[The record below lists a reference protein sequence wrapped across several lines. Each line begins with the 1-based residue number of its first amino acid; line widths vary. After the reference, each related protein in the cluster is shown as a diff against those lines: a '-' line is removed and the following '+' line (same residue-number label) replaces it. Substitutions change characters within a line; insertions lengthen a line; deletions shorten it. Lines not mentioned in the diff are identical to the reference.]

1 MLFIA
6 RYFVQ
11 RFLKDNQWDRI
22 GVEDPYSMEVEVKK
36 RGKVITKK
44 VPRPIPD
51 GVNDN
56 DAQVLKEFRK
66 RATRYDQWF
75 LWGLIKFGWSLIIN
89 LVPVAGPVVS
99 MYWLLLLLW
108 LTRRLSD
115 PFPLDLQLLFLMN
128 IALDFGL
135 GLIPIVGSLVAIG
148 YKANLRNYGLLDRHL
163 QRIGQRNLGN
173 ITAEEVRPGFIND
186 KVQPVLEKDVLP
198 GVVEASGRVAG
209 VVQEQILPR
218 LKKTVK
224 DSMMKGDE
232 KHDGVHVS
240 EETVSVGSN

>member
-6 RYFVQ
+6 KYVVNRLL
-11 RFLKDNQWDRI
+11 RDNQWDRI
-22 GVEDPYSMEVEVKK
+22 GVEDPYSMQVEVKR
-36 RGKVITKK
+36 RGKVVTKK

-66 RATRYDQWF
+66 RAVRYDQWF
-75 LWGLIKFGWSLIIN
+75 LWGLIKFGWSLIVN
-89 LVPVAGPVVS
+89 LVPVAGPVVL

-108 LTRRLSD
+108 LTRKLSD
-115 PFPLDLQLLFLMN
+115 PFPLDLLLLFLLN

-135 GLIPIVGSLVAIG
+135 GLIPVVGSLVAIG
-148 YKANLRNYGLLDRHL
+148 YKANSRNYGLLDRHL

-173 ITAEEVRPGFIND
+173 ITNEEVRPGFIND
-186 KVQPVLEKDVLP
+186 KLQPVLEKDVLP
-198 GVVEASGRVAG
+198 GVVEASGKVAG

-218 LKKTVK
+218 LKKTAK
-224 DSMMKGDE
+224 DAVNSAQG
-232 KHDGVHVS
+232 KHEGIH
-240 EETVSVGSN
+240 EETVSVGST